1 MDPERWN
8 RLSAWHNTW
17 LEAGPADRQGLRDRL
32 ALEQPELVAD
42 VDALLAESSSLD
54 GFLEVPAFVAEA
66 TELAEGL
73 PVLAPGTSAG
83 PYRIVE
89 LVAHGGMG
97 DV

>member
-17 LEAGPADRQGLRDRL
+17 LEAIRFRDRQGLRDSGWCS
-32 ALEQPELVAD
+32 EQPELVAD

-66 TELAEGL
+66 TELAEDL
-73 PVLAPGTSAG
+73 PVLAPGT
-83 PYRIVE
+83 
-89 LVAHGGMG
+89 
-97 DV
+97 